1 MCTPMTISSPSL
13 TLFLFSSL
21 PHCASHLPSASPSL
35 ALSPSLLSPVSLF
48 TSHSFCDPICPIRV
62 ATLPV
67 VTQLMNQS
75 LFLSL
80 SPFFLPFLSPFLPP
94 SPYPFT
100 LSIISCLWIF
110 RKGRA
115 LCAPHPP
122 IQDVSRPSLMPA
134 LGR

>member
-1 MCTPMTISSPSL
+1 
-13 TLFLFSSL
+13 
-21 PHCASHLPSASPSL
+21 
-35 ALSPSLLSPVSLF
+35 
-48 TSHSFCDPICPIRV
+48 V
-62 ATLPV
+62 AILPV

-94 SPYPFT
+94 SLPLLPLPLSSLLPLPLSLSPLPRSSPLPPLLPSPPSPPPYPFT

-115 LCAPHPP
+115 LCAPHPSP
-122 IQDVSRPSLMPA
+122 TGCLQAQSYAGLGKVITAVNSSL
-134 LGR
+134 